1 MKIRNILQKT
11 AVFTLL
17 LFLFSYALPPAAAQN
32 YQFAVPE
39 MILQAYI
46 QPDAS
51 VEFVYDITFLNM
63 PGGRTIDIVDIG
75 MPHDDYDIGNM
86 SASINGAEL
95 TVIRPSE
102 FVDPGVEIHLRG
114 NSIPSDAEA
123 TLTFTFTMPDMV
135 YQDTTRQDYASF
147 QITPTWFDSQ
157 FVRGTSD
164 IWVVVHML
172 PEIEPDEVLHQGT
185 PFTEKMIFN
194 ETAVVGWNT
203 TQPATGPFLVGTSFP
218 QRGMDRVVT
227 MSAFELAVKWVE
239 DNPNVRLI
247 GGILAVVMLTFLF
260 FRFSGGTGFSVYFI
274 LLAIL
279 IFALSETGA
288 ALLLSVPVLLFGI
301 GSNEYFLSS
310 RKDTYLPALAHVEGG
325 GIKRGLTAPEA
336 AMLLES
342 PLNKVLMLVIF
353 GLLKKRV
360 LEQVEAEPLQVAL
373 SSNFDVTE
381 ENESSLKVRNK
392 VRRKMAQ
399 NAGVVLHSYEH
410 DFLEAIAAATPKQPV
425 HKIDFGPAMKGLV
438 EHVAKRVSGFDIKE
452 TKTYYQRIIE
462 RAMREAQSTVGDL
475 PQWEEAVDRNMEWIL
490 MGDGYET
497 VFNPGP
503 HTYRPIWMRR
513 GMAAGMGS
521 SGGTL
526 ALPGGGA
533 GSGPGRPGGTT
544 SFGDVAASFAGWTEN
559 TMGQLAS
566 SISPT
571 SLNPQSA
578 GGGVINLSGA
588 DKLTGDILR
597 SMAESSGGSG
607 GSSGG
612 CACAGCA
619 CACACAGGGR

>member
-1 MKIRNILQKT
+1 MSKIIQRT

-17 LFLFSYALPPAAAQN
+17 LILFSWSLPPVAAQN

-75 MPHDDYDIGNM
+75 MPHAGYDIGNM
-86 SASINGAEL
+86 RASIDGQPL
-95 TVIRPSE
+95 TVIRRSE
-102 FVDPGVEIHLRG
+102 YVTPGVEIHLRG
-114 NSIPSDAEA
+114 NSIPPDTQA
-123 TLTFTFTMPDMV
+123 TLTFSFTMPDMV
-135 YQDTTRQDYASF
+135 YQDTTRPDYASF
-147 QITPTWFDSQ
+147 QITPTWFDGQ

-164 IWVVVHML
+164 IWVIVHML
-172 PEIEPDEVLHQGT
+172 PEVDPDEVLHQGI
-185 PFTEKMIFN
+185 PFTEKLIFN

-218 QRGMDRVVT
+218 QRGLDRVVT
-227 MSAFELAVKWVE
+227 MNLFELAVKWVE
-239 DNPNVRLI
+239 DNPGVYLM

-279 IFALSETGA
+279 IFALTETGA

-301 GSNEYFLSS
+301 GGNEYYLSS
-310 RKDTYLPALAHVEGG
+310 RKQSYLPALAHVEGG

-336 AMLLES
+336 AMLLEN
-342 PLNKVLMLVIF
+342 PLNKVLTLVIF

-360 LEQVEAEPLQVAL
+360 LEQVEADPLRVAVAPAFDL
-373 SSNFDVTE
+373 SKQKLE
-381 ENESSLKVRNK
+381 KVSARNK
-392 VRRKMAQ
+392 ARRQAAQ
-399 NAGVVLHSYEH
+399 DAGVVLHTYEH
-410 DFLEAIAAATPKQPV
+410 AFLEAIAASPQEPV
-425 HKIDFGPAMKGLV
+425 HKIDFGPAMKELV
-438 EHVAKRVSGFDIKE
+438 KHVGKRVVGFDLNE

-462 RAMREAQSTVGDL
+462 RAMREAQSAVGDL

-513 GMAAGMGS
+513 SMMAGMGGS
-521 SGGTL
+521 SGGGL
-526 ALPGGGA
+526 ALPTGGV
-533 GSGPGRPGGTT
+533 GSGPGGPGGRT

-559 TMGQLAS
+559 TMGRMAS
-566 SISPT
+566 SISPA
-571 SLNPQSA
+571 SLNPKAA
-578 GGGVINLSGA
+578 GSGVINLSGA

-597 SMAESSGGSG
+597 SMAESSGSGG
-607 GSSGG
+607 GSSGGG

>member
-1 MKIRNILQKT
+1 MKFLQKT

-17 LFLFSYALPPAAAQN
+17 LILFSWALRPAAAQN
-32 YQFAVPE
+32 YQFAVPK

-75 MPHDDYDIGNM
+75 MPHANYDIGNM
-86 SASINGAEL
+86 RASINGAPL
-95 TVIRPSE
+95 TDIRRSE
-102 FVDPGVEIHLRG
+102 FVDPGVEIHLHS
-114 NSIPSDAEA
+114 NAIPRDTEA
-123 TLTFTFTMPDMV
+123 TLTFSFSMPNIV

-164 IWVVVHML
+164 IWVIVHML
-172 PEIEPDEVLHQGT
+172 PEVDPDEVLHQGT

-227 MSAFELAVKWVE
+227 MSLFELAVKWIE
-239 DNPNVRLI
+239 DNPGVWLM
-247 GGILAVVMLTFLF
+247 GGVLAVVMLTFLF

-288 ALLLSVPVLLFGI
+288 ALLLSVPALLFGI
-301 GSNEYFLSS
+301 GGNEYFLSS
-310 RKDTYLPALAHVEGG
+310 RKQTYLPALAHVEGG

-342 PLNKVLMLVIF
+342 PLNKVLTLVIF

-360 LEQVEAEPLQVAL
+360 LEQVEAEPLRVAVAPAFDL
-373 SSNFDVTE
+373 SKQKLEKASA
-381 ENESSLKVRNK
+381 RNK
-392 VRRKMAQ
+392 ARRQAAQ
-399 NAGVVLHSYEH
+399 DVGVVLHTYEH
-410 DFLEAIAAATPKQPV
+410 AFLEAIAASPKEPV
-425 HKIDFGPAMKGLV
+425 HKIDFGPAMRGLV
-438 EHVAKRVSGFDIKE
+438 EHVAKRVAGFDIKE

-513 GMAAGMGS
+513 GMAAGMGGS
-521 SGGTL
+521 SGGGL
-526 ALPGGGA
+526 ALPTGGSGSSP
-533 GSGPGRPGGTT
+533 SGPGGRT

-571 SLNPQSA
+571 SLNPKSA
-578 GGGVINLSGA
+578 GSGVINLSGA

-597 SMAESSGGSG
+597 SMAESSGSSG
-607 GSSGG
+607 GSGG

>member
-1 MKIRNILQKT
+1 MSKILQKT

-63 PGGRTIDIVDIG
+63 PGGRAIDIVDIG
-75 MPHDDYDIGNM
+75 MPHSGYDIGNM
-86 SASINGAEL
+86 SASINGATL
-95 TVIRPSE
+95 TDIRRSE
-102 FVDPGVEIHLRG
+102 FVDPGVEIHLRD
-114 NSIPSDAEA
+114 NAIPRDTEA
-123 TLTFTFTMPDMV
+123 TLTFTFAMPDMV

-147 QITPTWFDSQ
+147 QITPTWFDGQ

-164 IWVVVHML
+164 IWVIVHML
-172 PEIEPDEVLHQGT
+172 PEVDPDEVLHQAT

-239 DNPNVRLI
+239 DNPNVRLM

-288 ALLLSVPVLLFGI
+288 ALLWSVPTLLLGI
-301 GSNEYFLSS
+301 GGNEYFLSS
-310 RKDTYLPALAHVEGG
+310 RKETYLPALAHVEGG

-360 LEQVEAEPLQVAL
+360 LEQVEAEPLRVAVVPAFDL
-373 SSNFDVTE
+373 SEQKSGKA
-381 ENESSLKVRNK
+381 SARNK
-392 VRRKMAQ
+392 ARRQAAQ
-399 NAGVVLHSYEH
+399 DAGVVLHTYEH
-410 DFLEAIAAATPKQPV
+410 AFLEAISASPKEPV

-438 EHVAKRVSGFDIKE
+438 EHVAKRVSGFDINE

-513 GMAAGMGS
+513 GMMAGMGGS
-521 SGGTL
+521 SGGGL
-526 ALPGGGA
+526 ALPTGGS
-533 GSGPGRPGGTT
+533 GSGPGQPGGRT

-571 SLNPQSA
+571 SLNPKSA